1 MDDQEI
7 NAELKS
13 FYKNLYSSKLTSA
26 SENLWQNPSALKD
39 LPKLSNQT
47 KDILDS
53 DITIE
58 ELQKALTDLTNKK
71 SPGVDGLT
79 AEFYKFFFP
88 ILGPILLDT
97 LNFSRNNGQLPIS
110 LRRAVITLLH
120 KKRKKP

>member
-13 FYKNLYSSKLTSA
+13 FYENLYSSKLTSPT
-26 SENLWQNPSALKD
+26 ENLWQNPSALKD

-58 ELQKALTDLTNKK
+58 ELHNPFRYSKLLQK
-71 SPGVDGLT
+71 
-79 AEFYKFFFP
+79 
-88 ILGPILLDT
+88 
-97 LNFSRNNGQLPIS
+97 
-110 LRRAVITLLH
+110 
-120 KKRKKP
+120 